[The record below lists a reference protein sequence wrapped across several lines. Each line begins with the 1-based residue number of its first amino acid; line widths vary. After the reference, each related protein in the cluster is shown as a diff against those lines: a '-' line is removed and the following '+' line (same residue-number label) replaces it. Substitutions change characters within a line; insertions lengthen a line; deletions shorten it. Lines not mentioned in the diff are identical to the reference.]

1 MDMETG
7 VKPQASVSTL
17 SMTLGLFALG
27 IAWRNAAKM
36 FSIPPAIGE
45 TILLLTGCLWLFLLF
60 VELVR
65 DLLQRLVAFLDGIG
79 RLHLSQAGTCIA
91 L

>member
-1 MDMETG
+1 MKRYYREEEFQMDMETG

-36 FSIPPAIGE
+36 FSIPPPS
-45 TILLLTGCLWLFLLF
+45 C
-60 VELVR
+60 
-65 DLLQRLVAFLDGIG
+65 
-79 RLHLSQAGTCIA
+79 S
-91 L
+91 